1 VFGYFDRTRRGLVS
15 ACDFGL
21 QMGAAGKDGKGEGPP
36 DSQALQIFDN
46 FLKTLL
52 ENFKVV

>member
-1 VFGYFDRTRRGLVS
+1 MS